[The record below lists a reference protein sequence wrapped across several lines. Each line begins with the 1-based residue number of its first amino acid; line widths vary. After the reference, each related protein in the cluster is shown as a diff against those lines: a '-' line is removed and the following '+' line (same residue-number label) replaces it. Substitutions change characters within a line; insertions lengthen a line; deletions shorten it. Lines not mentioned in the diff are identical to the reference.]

1 MFEMIIP
8 ERGLVLRGVAG
19 RGARCEEVGGW
30 IIVQVVASCFNGRSS
45 NVGQT
50 LNQLLEGGDKELARG
65 ALNNPYQT
73 LSGIF
78 KV

>member
-1 MFEMIIP
+1 M
-8 ERGLVLRGVAG
+8 
-19 RGARCEEVGGW
+19 GGW
-30 IIVQVVASCFNGRSS
+30 IIVQVVASCFNGRS

>member
-8 ERGLVLRGVAG
+8 ERGLVLRGL
-19 RGARCEEVGGW
+19 ARCEEVGGW

>member
-8 ERGLVLRGVAG
+8 EAWVAG
-19 RGARCEEVGGW
+19 RGARCKEVGGW
-30 IIVQVVASCFNGRSS
+30 VIVQVVASCFNGRS

>member
-1 MFEMIIP
+1 MIIP
-8 ERGLVLRGVAG
+8 ERGLVLRGAAG
-19 RGARCEEVGGW
+19 RGARCKEVGGW
-30 IIVQVVASCFNGRSS
+30 VIVQVVASCFNGRSS

>member
-1 MFEMIIP
+1 M
-8 ERGLVLRGVAG
+8 
-19 RGARCEEVGGW
+19 GGW

>member
-1 MFEMIIP
+1 MKWWW
-8 ERGLVLRGVAG
+8 
-19 RGARCEEVGGW
+19 GARCEEVGGW